1 MRRKWYLFITCIACI
16 CLLSPQAN
24 AQTTTPKTEITIE
37 FNNERLPSLLKR
49 LEKVSGYK
57 ILFTYD
63 DIKKYTVSGSA
74 KNKGIKEILEII
86 LNDKPLE
93 YHIEDQFI
101 TITSKNSK
109 QPKIF
114 DVTGTVIS
122 QDDGLPLIGATIL
135 IKGSKTGVLTDIDG
149 RFHIEKVASNSILQF
164 SYIGM
169 VPQEVKASPKMNITL
184 P

>member
-24 AQTTTPKTEITIE
+24 AQTTTTKTEITIE

-63 DIKKYTVSGSA
+63 DVKKYTVSGSA

-122 QDDGLPLIGATIL
+122 QM
-135 IKGSKTGVLTDIDG
+135 TDC
-149 RFHIEKVASNSILQF
+149 H
-164 SYIGM
+164 
-169 VPQEVKASPKMNITL
+169 
-184 P
+184 